1 MSVKNFIPQI
11 WSARLLEHLDKAH
24 VYANLVNRDY
34 EGEIRNFGDTVKV
47 NQIGDIT
54 IKDYTKGS
62 DIEDPDD
69 LDGTQQI
76 LTINQSKY
84 FNFGIDDVDNAD
96 KS

>member
-47 NQIGDIT
+47 NQMA
-54 IKDYTKGS
+54 
-62 DIEDPDD
+62 
-69 LDGTQQI
+69 I
-76 LTINQSKY
+76 LLLRIIQREVTLRTRMILMEHSRY
-84 FNFGIDDVDNAD
+84 
-96 KS
+96 